1 MLTKYLQVQLFYFF
15 LIFILPFLISMFY
28 PLNDSKKGNLAAV
41 MSIVCGLLW
50 FFFGKKMIN

>member
-15 LIFILPFLISMFY
+15 LIFILPFLISIVY

-41 MSIVCGLLW
+41 MSFICALLW
-50 FFFGKKMIN
+50 IFFGRKMVY